1 MMNEENS
8 FLGRGWSF
16 PPLFDNTSG
25 EVQMLEGADD
35 IQSSLQ
41 VLLSTRLGERVMQ
54 PLFGCN
60 LDVMVFDLLDTTLKT
75 EMKNLIEK
83 AILYF
88 EPRINLE
95 KIDLSTQNE
104 LNGVILI
111 TVNYIVRSTNTR
123 GNLVYPFY
131 LSEI

>member
-1 MMNEENS
+1 MNDENS
-8 FLGRGWSF
+8 FLGVGWSF
-16 PPLFDNTSG
+16 PPSFDNSG
-25 EVQMLEGADD
+25 AEVQMLTGADD

-60 LDVMVFDLLDTTLKT
+60 LDVMLFELLDTTLKT

-95 KIDLSTQNE
+95 KVNIDAQDE

-111 TVNYIVRSTNTR
+111 TVNYIIRSTNTR
-123 GNLVYPFY
+123 GNLVFPFY

>member
-16 PPLFDNTSG
+16 PPSFDNTSG

>member
-1 MMNEENS
+1 MNDDTA
-8 FLGRGWSF
+8 FLGTGWSF
-16 PPLFDNTSG
+16 PPSFANPGAGVTMLKG
-25 EVQMLEGADD
+25 EDD

-60 LDVMVFDLLDTTLKT
+60 LDVMLFDLLDTTLTT
-75 EMKNLIEK
+75 EIKNLVER

-88 EPRINLE
+88 EPRIDLE
-95 KIDLSTQNE
+95 KVEIDSQDY
-104 LNGVILI
+104 LNGLVLI
-111 TVNYIVRSTNTR
+111 TVSYIIRSTNTR

-131 LSEI
+131 LSEV

>member
-1 MMNEENS
+1 MNDDTT
-8 FLGRGWSF
+8 FLGTGWSF
-16 PPLFDNTSG
+16 PPSFDNPG
-25 EVQMLEGADD
+25 AGVQMLQGEAD

-60 LDVMVFDLLDTTLKT
+60 LDIMLFDLLDTTLTT
-75 EMKNLIEK
+75 EMKNLIER

-88 EPRINLE
+88 EPRIDLDKVE
-95 KIDLSTQNE
+95 IDSQDY
-104 LNGVILI
+104 LNGLILI
-111 TVNYIVRSTNTR
+111 TVSYTIRSTNTR

-131 LSEI
+131 LSEV

>member
-1 MMNEENS
+1 MNEEKS
-8 FLGRGWSF
+8 FLGVGWSF
-16 PPLFDNTSG
+16 PPAFDNVGG
-25 EVQMLEGADD
+25 EVQMLKGEDD

-41 VLLSTRLGERVMQ
+41 VLLGTKLGERVMQ

-60 LDVMVFDLLDTTLKT
+60 LDAMIFEQLDATLKT
-75 EMKNLIEK
+75 EMRNLIQN

-88 EPRINLE
+88 EPRINVD
-95 KIDLSTQNE
+95 KIDLESNST
-104 LNGVILI
+104 NGLILI
-111 TVNYIVRSTNTR
+111 SVNYTVRSTNTR